1 MPRVLLSS
9 RVPVD
14 LSIVEFDPI
23 VGEEIFLTYTWDR
36 EEGPPIKRTGMGPP
50 FMQRIGGRVNA
61 WIMHPFALRAGS
73 WLIRDTMGAEELNE
87 ATQELQE
94 SRRREIQTQDL
105 EVLKET
111 IDELK
116 SLPSHEGRFRTAYP
130 NHEVIGI
137 QGCGDLTMNYWNV
150 AFINDRLGKRPNTLI
165 CLRDEPLDHRTYS
178 CLVKWKTEH
187 GPGRVTIEDLQ
198 FKANV
203 RADRVN
209 EMVWVRF
216 GASWLPRAERIAFA
230 VSNQQVIRDGKIVPT
245 VTSCHQ
251 FSDLRHLIQM
261 PNLNPEGPLHAA
273 ERSVKEGR
281 YRPRTYF
288 GKPQY
293 EDLWLGEKELLNDA
307 SQNLVRAALSGP
319 VFLNFPDGA
328 DKQVLRGALSLS
340 GYREVPN
347 PLDVLEKGD
356 WRFVERGPQVTVLEI
371 YFKRNTYS
379 WTMIGLTPEN
389 RRILCLACSGF
400 PGKSGYLLEE
410 AAERLLEAGAHNALL
425 IDEGADVFQMVAEG
439 DGQLRET
446 LPGKRRR
453 IRATFI
459 FAQPFNGRAGE
470 AMREEQVTLGEV
482 QS

>member
-14 LSIVEFDPI
+14 LSIVEFDP
-23 VGEEIFLTYTWDR
+23 VAGEEIFLTYTWDR

-50 FMQRIGGRVNA
+50 FMQRIGGRAQDV
-61 WIMHPFALRAGS
+61 ITHPFALRAGS
-73 WLIRDTMGAEELNE
+73 WLVQDAMGTEELND
-87 ATQELQE
+87 AGNELQRARNRDI
-94 SRRREIQTQDL
+94 RRQDL

-111 IDELK
+111 LEELR
-116 SLPSHEGRFRTAYP
+116 SLPSHETRFRAAYP
-130 NHEVIGI
+130 NYEVIGI

-150 AFINDRLGKRPNTLI
+150 AFINNPLGKRPNTLI
-165 CLRDEPLDHRTYS
+165 CLRDEPLDYRTYS
-178 CLVKWKTEH
+178 CLVKWKADH

-198 FKANV
+198 FKRDV
-203 RADRVN
+203 RPDRVN

-216 GASWLPRAERIAFA
+216 GTSWLPRADRIAFA

-245 VTSCHQ
+245 VTTCHQ
-251 FSDLRHLIQM
+251 FSDLRHLIQL
-261 PNLNPEGPLHAA
+261 PNLNPEGPLYAT
-273 ERSVKEGR
+273 EQPGGGGR

-288 GKPQY
+288 GKAQY
-293 EDLWLGEKELLNDA
+293 EDLWLGEKEFLRDP
-307 SQNLVRAALSGP
+307 SQNLARTALSGP

-328 DKQVLRGALSLS
+328 DEQILRGALSLA

-356 WRFVERGPQVTVLEI
+356 WRFVERDPQVTVLEI

-389 RRILCLACSGF
+389 RRILCLACGGF
-400 PGKSGYLLEE
+400 PGKSGYPLED

-425 IDEGADVFQMVAEG
+425 IDEGADVFQMAAEG

-453 IRATFI
+453 IRAAFI
-459 FAQPFNGRAGE
+459 FARPRNEETGAAMQGE
-470 AMREEQVTLGEV
+470 QTPLWEV
-482 QS
+482 RR